1 MFNHF
6 GTFFSSSK
14 SLAEHT
20 DTASTST
27 LMRLLN
33 HTPRLIAR
41 TDRNLPLQRATSTSR
56 FRLRGE
62 FLQRVHCDAVGEGRF
77 VACVEEDS
85 VWRRGRM
92 LVCMIGEGLAECTH
106 FGTTGS
112 SLLFAASIASF
123 HRAVHRHHLQPG
135 SRPMLRRLLPREAE
149 KSRNSLVRT
158 PG

>member
-1 MFNHF
+1 
-6 GTFFSSSK
+6 
-14 SLAEHT
+14 
-20 DTASTST
+20 
-27 LMRLLN
+27 
-33 HTPRLIAR
+33 
-41 TDRNLPLQRATSTSR
+41 
-56 FRLRGE
+56 
-62 FLQRVHCDAVGEGRF
+62 
-77 VACVEEDS
+77 
-85 VWRRGRM
+85 M